1 MTVQKL
7 KQLVQRLFK
16 ADINAQELDSGVMQL
31 YYISQEVQ
39 FLVHVLHNKI
49 SFSLQLHVFPYARLC
64 FKKHVYMLQMPD
76 QEIPLENDMKEIGFY
91 SIEHGDTLVVKWAD
105 SAEPSEHQ

>member
-39 FLVHVLHNKI
+39 FLVHVLYIEI
-49 SFSLQLHVFPYARLC
+49 SSSLQLFPYARLC

-105 SAEPSEHQ
+105 SAEPSEPQ

>member
-1 MTVQKL
+1 MTCPEFASKREITKKVPSTMTVQKL

-39 FLVHVLHNKI
+39 FLVHVHVLHNEI
-49 SFSLQLHVFPYARLC
+49 SSSL
-64 FKKHVYMLQMPD
+64 
-76 QEIPLENDMKEIGFY
+76 
-91 SIEHGDTLVVKWAD
+91 
-105 SAEPSEHQ
+105 

>member
-1 MTVQKL
+1 MTCPEFASKREITKKVPSTMTVQKL

-39 FLVHVLHNKI
+39 FLVHVLYIEI
-49 SFSLQLHVFPYARLC
+49 SSSLQLFPYARLC
-64 FKKHVYMLQMPD
+64 F
-76 QEIPLENDMKEIGFY
+76 
-91 SIEHGDTLVVKWAD
+91 
-105 SAEPSEHQ
+105 